1 MISLMMIGFQT
12 GLLLLGSVLGGI
24 GILMLIATAKTW
36 HRYWEFQ
43 RASAFWKGV
52 HEADNLVLAEIDSM
66 QARGLITLEQ
76 ADDARQA
83 IHAVRSATPSAPI
96 DDGG

>member
-36 HRYWEFQ
+36 HRYWEF
-43 RASAFWKGV
+43 
-52 HEADNLVLAEIDSM
+52 
-66 QARGLITLEQ
+66 
-76 ADDARQA
+76 
-83 IHAVRSATPSAPI
+83 
-96 DDGG
+96 